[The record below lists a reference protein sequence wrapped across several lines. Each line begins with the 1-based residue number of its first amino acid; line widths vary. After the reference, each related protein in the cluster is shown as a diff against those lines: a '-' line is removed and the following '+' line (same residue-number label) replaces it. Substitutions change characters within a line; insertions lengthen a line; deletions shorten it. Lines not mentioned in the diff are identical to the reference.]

1 VKKSIPIF
9 LIAAVCAASATPGFA
24 ARAAGTSAAAPVP
37 RPAAL
42 PIPGARPAAQADVP
56 VTETDQTLH
65 AMHDEMQRARVR
77 LRLAGVDK
85 PFYIEYRLLDLDVR
99 TVSASFGALV
109 SSSTSRT
116 RFMAV
121 DVRVG
126 NYHLDSSN
134 FISEDGFQGFLGST
148 GEVGIDRDYSSLR
161 QDLWLATDQ
170 AYKAAVTQM
179 ALKQSFL
186 RSLTKPPEIDDFA
199 PTSPTVKIDPRQEP
213 DWSSR
218 NWDEEAREAS
228 VVLKDFPQL
237 YGNRVNYY
245 LVYATTYRMT
255 TEGTTIRSTRHLAA
269 VEAALDT
276 QADDGMSLH
285 NYYSAY
291 RSVAA
296 DLPDAATV
304 SKGIAA
310 AATDLMA
317 LRSSSLLP
325 DYTGPVLFDAPAAA
339 STLAQVLEPSLSGAR
354 PPLAMTRDFDS
365 FIERFGGRSE
375 WSGRVGTRV
384 LPTNVSLYDDPT
396 IADFQ
401 GQPLLG
407 SYDVDDEGVKS
418 ERVNLVSNGILR
430 DLLMS
435 RRPGPD
441 FSLSNGHARSAV
453 LSDPHPLSSNLF
465 LTSSDALKPDEMRKK
480 FLDACKDD
488 GHEWCI
494 EIKRM
499 DNPALSA
506 VSQEDFSEF
515 VGSLGSGI
523 ANGDRAPLLVYRVY
537 VADGHEELARGGFLE
552 GLNMRSLRNM
562 LAVGSDPYILTYMQN
577 SQDGL
582 AGTAL
587 GAFGDANSGI
597 PSTLVAPSILL
608 DDVEIR
614 GFHGE
619 PSRIPLDAPPPL
631 K

>member
-1 VKKSIPIF
+1 VKKLTPIF
-9 LIAAVCAASATPGFA
+9 LTVLLCAASAAPNFA
-24 ARAAGTSAAAPVP
+24 ARAATPVP
-37 RPAAL
+37 RAA
-42 PIPGARPAAQADVP
+42 AAQADVP
-56 VTETDQTLH
+56 ATETDQTLH
-65 AMHDEMQRARVR
+65 AMHDEMQRARTR
-77 LRLAGVDK
+77 LALAGVGK

-99 TVSASFGALV
+99 TVTASFGALV
-109 SSSTSRT
+109 SSSTSRA

-148 GEVGIDRDYSSLR
+148 GEVGIDRDYNSLR

-199 PTSPTVKIDPRQEP
+199 PTSPLVKIDPRQEP

-237 YGNRVNYY
+237 YGTRVNYY

-255 TEGTTIRSTRHLAA
+255 TEGTAIRSTRHLAA

-276 QADDGMSLH
+276 QSDDGMSLH
-285 NYYSAY
+285 NYYAVY
-291 RSVAA
+291 RATPA

-304 SKGIAA
+304 SKGIAS

-317 LRSSSLLP
+317 LRSSPLLP

-384 LPTNVSLYDDPT
+384 FPTSVSLYDDPT
-396 IADFQ
+396 LADFQ

-407 SYDVDDEGVKS
+407 SYDVDEEGVKS
-418 ERVNLVSNGILR
+418 QHVDLVSNGILR

-441 FSLSNGHARSAV
+441 FSLSNGHARSA
-453 LSDPHPLSSNLF
+453 LLADPHPLSSNLF
-465 LTSSDALKPDEMRKK
+465 LISSDALKPDDMRKK

-499 DNPALSA
+499 DNPALAA

-515 VGSLGSGI
+515 VGGLGSGI
-523 ANGDRAPLLVYRVY
+523 ANGDRAPLLVYRVF
-537 VADGHEELARGGFLE
+537 VADGHEELARGGFIE
-552 GLNMRSLRNM
+552 GLNTRALRNM
-562 LAVGSDPYILTYMQN
+562 LAVGSDPYVLTYMQN

-587 GAFGDANSGI
+587 GAFGDANAGI
-597 PSTLVAPSILL
+597 PSTVVAPSILL
-608 DDVEIR
+608 DDIEMR

-619 PSRIPLDAPPPL
+619 PSRIPLDPPPPL